1 MTRTIYLDNG
11 ATTKVAEEVAEAMN
25 PFLRDS
31 YGNASSPHSFGRKA
45 KTALEEARV
54 KIARAINANSSEII
68 FTAGGTESN
77 NTALKVAA
85 RLMKKKGKNHI
96 ITSKAEHPSVLNS
109 CKALEKEG
117 FEVSYINVDAK
128 GIIKIEEL
136 KKAVKDKTA
145 IVSIMHANNE
155 TGTIQPLE
163 EIGKICKSGK
173 IYFHTDAVQSFTK
186 TKLDVKK
193 FNIDLASFSA
203 HKLHGPKGIGALY
216 VRKGTDFEAYMHGGH
231 QESGR
236 RAGTENIPAI
246 VGFGKAVEISSGTDL
261 TKMKELRD
269 YTIGRILNE
278 IKNARLNGDAEKRL
292 ANNINISFDYIE
304 GESLLMQLDDRG
316 IAVSTGSACSSH
328 SLEPSH
334 VLLAMGLKPEEA
346 HGSIR
351 ITLSR
356 YTTKEELDYTVD
368 SLKEAV
374 ATLRKMSPLGEQNV
388 Q

>member
-1 MTRTIYLDNG
+1 MTQNIYLDNG

-25 PFLRDS
+25 LFLTGT
-31 YGNASSPHSFGRKA
+31 YGNASSLHSFGRKA
-45 KTALEEARV
+45 KIALEEARV
-54 KIARAINANSSEII
+54 KIARAINADSSEII
-68 FTAGGTESN
+68 FTGGGTESN
-77 NTALKVAA
+77 NTALKVVA
-85 RLMKKKGKNHI
+85 RLMKKKGRSHI
-96 ITSKAEHPSVLNS
+96 VTSKVEHPSILNA
-109 CKALEKEG
+109 CKALEREG
-117 FEVSYINVDAK
+117 FEVSYVNVDSK
-128 GIIKIEEL
+128 GIINIEEL

-155 TGTIQPLE
+155 IGTIQPLE
-163 EIGKICKSGK
+163 EIGRICRSRK
-173 IYFHTDAVQSFTK
+173 IYLHTDAVQSFTK
-186 TKLDVKK
+186 TKLDVKR
-193 FNIDLASFSA
+193 FNVDLASFSA

-216 VRKGTDFEAYMHGGH
+216 VRKGTDFEAFLHGGH
-231 QESGR
+231 QEGGR

-246 VGFGKAVEISSGTDL
+246 AGFGKAVEISNETDL

-316 IAVSTGSACSSH
+316 MAVSTGSACSSH

-334 VLLAMGLKPEEA
+334 VLLAIGLKPEEA

-368 SLKEAV
+368 CLKEAV
-374 ATLRKMSPLGEQNV
+374 AALRQMSPLGEQNV

>member
-1 MTRTIYLDNG
+1 MAQKIYLDNG
-11 ATTKVAEEVAEAMN
+11 ATTQVAEEVADAMKPYLAN
-25 PFLRDS
+25 L
-31 YGNASSPHSFGRKA
+31 YGNASSLHGFGREA
-45 KTALEEARV
+45 KKALEGARAT
-54 KIARAINANSSEII
+54 IAKAINAEPSEII
-68 FTAGGTESN
+68 FTGGGTEAN
-77 NTALKVAA
+77 NTALKVVA

-96 ITSKAEHPSVLNS
+96 ITSKAEHPSILNS

-136 KKAVKDKTA
+136 KKAVKPKTA
-145 IVSIMHANNE
+145 VVSIMHANNE

-163 EIGKICKSGK
+163 ELGRICKSGK
-173 IYFHTDAVQSFTK
+173 VYLHTDAVQGFTK
-186 TKLDVKK
+186 TKLDVKR

-203 HKLHGPKGIGALY
+203 HKIHGPKGIGALY
-216 VRKGTDFEAYMHGGH
+216 IKKGTDFEAYMHGGH
-231 QESGR
+231 QEAGK

-246 VGFGKAVEISSGTDL
+246 VGFGKAVEISSGTSL

-304 GESLLMQLDDRG
+304 GESLLMQLDDMG

-356 YTTKEELDYTVD
+356 YTTKEELDYTLEC
-368 SLKEAV
+368 LKKAI
-374 ATLRKMSPLGEQNV
+374 ANLRQMSPLGEQNV

>member
-1 MTRTIYLDNG
+1 MIQNIYLDNG
-11 ATTKVAEEVAEAMN
+11 ATTKVADEVAEAMN
-25 PFLRDS
+25 LFLTGT
-31 YGNASSPHSFGRKA
+31 YGNASSLHSFGRKA
-45 KTALEEARV
+45 KIALEEARV
-54 KIARAINANSSEII
+54 KIARAINADSSEII
-68 FTAGGTESN
+68 FTGGGTESN
-77 NTALKVAA
+77 NTALKVVA
-85 RLMKKKGKNHI
+85 RLMKKKGRSHI
-96 ITSKAEHPSVLNS
+96 VTSKVEHPSVLNA
-109 CKALEKEG
+109 CKALEREG
-117 FEVSYINVDAK
+117 FEVSYVNVDSK
-128 GIIKIEEL
+128 GIINIEEL

-155 TGTIQPLE
+155 IGTIQPLE
-163 EIGKICKSGK
+163 EIGRICRSRK
-173 IYFHTDAVQSFTK
+173 IYLHTDAVQSFTK
-186 TKLDVKK
+186 TKLDVKR
-193 FNIDLASFSA
+193 FNVDLASFSA

-216 VRKGTDFEAYMHGGH
+216 VRKGTDFEAFLHGGH
-231 QESGR
+231 QEGGR

-246 VGFGKAVEISSGTDL
+246 AGFGKAVEISNETDL

-304 GESLLMQLDDRG
+304 GESLLMQLDDMG

-356 YTTKEELDYTVD
+356 YTTKEELDYTLEC
-368 SLKEAV
+368 LKKAV
-374 ATLRKMSPLGEQNV
+374 ANLRQMSPLGEQNV